1 MEHTNTCACTCN
13 APAAP
18 AATLIE
24 NARVYADT
32 NRFEEAILI
41 VGDTIRAVGPAEALR
56 RAAPEGTRTIDAR
69 GRLVIPGF
77 NDSHCHLMS
86 AGRTL
91 DEIDLQRVRSL
102 EEMLATIRAY
112 LEAHPTAPGT
122 VLHGRGWNHD
132 FFTDVARMPL
142 AADLDS
148 VAPDV
153 GLVLER
159 TCGHVA
165 VANTVAM
172 RAAGITRDTLPNA
185 GGDIGHDEA
194 GEPNGIFA
202 ENALSQIYAA
212 IPPVDRAARRRHLR
226 AALRHAAASGV
237 TSVHTMD
244 VQGDNWQATLEDY
257 DTVLAELPT
266 LRVNHQMCFMTPEL
280 LENFLAS
287 GLRTGDAAGAT
298 GNRLNRVGPLKL
310 FVDGSL
316 GARTAF
322 LRAPYRDDPTTSG
335 IATLTPA
342 ELSTL
347 VDRAVA
353 AGLQTT
359 IHAIGD
365 GAIERVIDA
374 YEAHTTENAGSG
386 SNPARLGIV
395 HVQITDRALLERMA
409 RRSILAHVQPIFLQ
423 YDTTIVEDR
432 VGPELAATS
441 YAFRTME
448 ALGIPVSYG
457 TDSPVEDLNP
467 WQNLA
472 SAVTRTRFEGNAAP
486 WHPEECV
493 TVADAIDAYTT
504 GSAFASFEE
513 QTKGR
518 LLPGYLADLVVCD
531 TDLFALPAE
540 DLTHRIA
547 NTRAVLTM
555 TGGRIV
561 WNTEGDAD
569 VNFD

>member
-1 MEHTNTCACTCN
+1 MENRNICSRTDTSSNTPTVT
-13 APAAP
+13 
-18 AATLIE
+18 ATLIE

-41 VGDTIRAVGPAEALR
+41 VGDMIRAVGPAEALR
-56 RAAPEGTRTIDAR
+56 RAAPVGTRIIDAR

-91 DEIDLQRVRSL
+91 DEIDLQHVRSL

-142 AADLDS
+142 ASDLDA

-172 RAAGITRDTLPNA
+172 RAAGISRDTVPNA
-185 GGDIGHDEA
+185 GGDIGRDDE

-202 ENALSQIYAA
+202 ENALAQIYAA

-226 AALRHAAASGV
+226 AVLRHAAASGV

-244 VQGDNWQATLEDY
+244 VQGDNWAETFEDY
-257 DTVLAELPT
+257 DTVLSMFPT

-287 GLRTGDAAGAT
+287 GLRTGDAAGVT
-298 GNRLNRVGPLKL
+298 GNRFNRVGPLKL

-316 GARTAF
+316 GARTAL
-322 LRAPYRDDPTTSG
+322 LRAPYRDDPGTSG

-374 YEAHTTENAGSG
+374 YETHTTENAGAAC
-386 SNPARLGIV
+386 NPARLGIV

-423 YDTTIVEDR
+423 YDTTIAEDR
-432 VGPELAATS
+432 VGAELASTS

-448 ALGIPVSYG
+448 ELGIPVSYG

-467 WQNLA
+467 WRNLA

-493 TVADAIDAYTT
+493 TVAQAVDAYTA

-518 LLPGYLADLVVCD
+518 LLPGYLADLVICD
-531 TDLFALPAE
+531 TDLFAVSA
-540 DLTHRIA
+540 DRIA
-547 NTRAVLTM
+547 DTRAVLTM

-561 WNTEGDAD
+561 WNLEGETD

>member
-1 MEHTNTCACTCN
+1 MENRNICSRTDTSSNTPTVT
-13 APAAP
+13 
-18 AATLIE
+18 ATLIE

-41 VGDTIRAVGPAEALR
+41 VCDTIRAVGPAEALR
-56 RAAPEGTRTIDAR
+56 RAAPVGTRIIDAR

-91 DEIDLQRVRSL
+91 DEIDLQHVRSL

-142 AADLDS
+142 ASDLDA

-172 RAAGITRDTLPNA
+172 RAAGISRDTVPNA
-185 GGDIGHDEA
+185 GGDIGHDDA

-202 ENALSQIYAA
+202 ENALAQIYAA

-244 VQGDNWQATLEDY
+244 VQGDNWAETFEDY
-257 DTVLAELPT
+257 DTVLSMLPT

-298 GNRLNRVGPLKL
+298 GNRFNRVGPLKL

-316 GARTAF
+316 GARTAL
-322 LRAPYRDDPTTSG
+322 LRAPYRDDPGTSG

-374 YEAHTTENAGSG
+374 YETHTTENAGAAC
-386 SNPARLGIV
+386 NPARLGIV

-423 YDTTIVEDR
+423 YDTTIAEDR
-432 VGPELAATS
+432 VGAELASTS

-448 ALGIPVSYG
+448 ELGIPVSYP
-457 TDSPVEDLNP
+457 TC
-467 WQNLA
+467 
-472 SAVTRTRFEGNAAP
+472 RKAP
-486 WHPEECV
+486 PF
-493 TVADAIDAYTT
+493 TAGI
-504 GSAFASFEE
+504 
-513 QTKGR
+513 
-518 LLPGYLADLVVCD
+518 
-531 TDLFALPAE
+531 
-540 DLTHRIA
+540 
-547 NTRAVLTM
+547 
-555 TGGRIV
+555 
-561 WNTEGDAD
+561 
-569 VNFD
+569 